1 MLRQRFYLT
10 AGRSAITTKSMARRA
25 LAKAK
30 KIPSRV
36 SSLYPTGKQRA
47 KKMGLPPGSALY
59 LGQAPVAPTTLH
71 LSRFEPG
78 KPMESREIR
87 DLEECRELRREG
99 CITWLNVSGVSDVGT
114 IERLG
119 AILNFHPL
127 IVEDIVSTLQRPKSE
142 DYGEYLFL
150 VLRLVK
156 IDENGEFSVSTE
168 QISILVWND
177 LIVSFEENPTD
188 YLIKVQDRLKGK
200 EQSKILAA
208 DYLMYMLMDVVVD
221 NLFTVLEQVGENL
234 EVLEHEVVTEPRPQT
249 LERIYEAKRAMLY
262 VRRVTWPMRE
272 LLSSLQRMPHP
283 LIGQEAILFLRD
295 VYDHTIEIMDI
306 VESARDMTSGLIDLY
321 LSSINNGMNSVMKV
335 LTIITTFFMPLSF
348 IAGVYGMNFE
358 HMPEL
363 KWHYGYPVVLALM
376 LLLCIAMYFF
386 FKQKEW
392 I

>member
-1 MLRQRFYLT
+1 
-10 AGRSAITTKSMARRA
+10 MARRA
-25 LAKAK
+25 LAKVVK
-30 KIPSRV
+30 R
-36 SSLYPTGKQRA
+36 SSKTEGLYPTGKRRA
-47 KKMGLPPGSALY
+47 KKVGLPPGSALY
-59 LGQAPVAPTTLH
+59 LGQAPAAPTTLH
-71 LSRFEPG
+71 LSRFAPG
-78 KPMESREIR
+78 GPIESRAITDIEECKEIR
-87 DLEECRELRREG
+87 KPG
-99 CITWLNVSGVSDVGT
+99 TTAWLNVSGVSDVAA

-119 AILNFHPL
+119 SLLQFHPL

-142 DYGEYLFL
+142 DYGDYLFL

-156 IDENGEFSVSTE
+156 SEAEARFSVSTE
-168 QISILVWND
+168 QISILIWKD
-177 LIVSFEENPTD
+177 LIVSFEENPSD
-188 YLIKVQDRLKGK
+188 YLKKVQDRLRGK
-200 EQSKILAA
+200 EQNNIQAT

-221 NLFTVLEQVGENL
+221 NLFGVLEDVGENL
-234 EVLEHEVVTEPRPQT
+234 EILENEVVTNPTPQT
-249 LERIYEAKRAMLY
+249 LERIYDAKRAMLF

-272 LLSSLQRMPHP
+272 LLSSLQRVPHP
-283 LIGQEAILFLRD
+283 LIGQETVLFLRD

-363 KWHYGYPVVLALM
+363 KWHYGYPAVLGLM
-376 LLLCIAMYFF
+376 LFLSLAMYLF
-386 FKQKEW
+386 FKRKDW